1 MTAPVQ
7 RASYPTP
14 RLNPKKDTPDMQT
27 DSNPVQGPFQ
37 LKVENGAVIGVWS
50 YHADVRFTDAEIA
63 HLEGPVPKIIYLDA
77 TGGRAATSTFVALS
91 AATAT
96 GALKAVAERA
106 DKLSTVYVPTDAK
119 HDFAEFERLATISE
133 GDDDDGPHHFT
144 VRLLTDDPGAVSECV
159 AHRPRALA
167 PFATPWPRYR

>member
-1 MTAPVQ
+1 MP
-7 RASYPTP
+7 PF
-14 RLNPKKDTPDMQT
+14 RLKIEDD
-27 DSNPVQGPFQ
+27 V
-37 LKVENGAVIGVWS
+37 VIGRWD
-50 YHADVRFTDAEIA
+50 YHADVKFTDAEIA
-63 HLEGPVPKIIYLDA
+63 QLDGPAPKIIYLDV

-106 DKLSTVYVPTDAK
+106 DKLSTVYVPAETR
-119 HDFAEFERLATISE
+119 HDFAEVERLATIYE

-144 VRLLTDDPGAVSECV
+144 VRLLTDDPGAVSEYV

-167 PFATPWPRYR
+167 PFATPWPCFTESESPR